1 MKIRV
6 FKTPS
11 KANPNRVH
19 IGIPDALKLDTAITE
34 IQLTQTE
41 VLSKPS
47 SIADLA
53 RSPIVLPNTYVNTF
67 KNVGVSDLTAGYK
80 LTGIIKGAVPSLQQ
94 PLEIE
99 EVVIPEGFDHL
110 DDVSTWHVYNYNSA
124 FELSDNEFVALPGDK
139 NLPVDI
145 NYELIV
151 KGNRFSVKHSHPVD
165 DIAIYH
171 RRVYKNSKL
180 EAFWIP
186 LVTINKTSDAF
197 EFPLF
202 GEYDIRIV
210 PMHSSKQLSSFKE
223 YRVFYKEE
231 QTFSWSAIQID
242 LQRYQIRLGGILS
255 STITEL
261 DIFENGNRIRTEKLQ
276 IDQKGRVEKTFIISG
291 LSDSKKPLLTL
302 KFYRVVGTFRTLVN
316 TETRSLFP
324 KKAMEPI
331 SLKVDRLSESS
342 FKIFINDP
350 FGLLYS
356 AVNTISP
363 FEGAGW
369 QKAVQNQKYITF
381 ISIKRHQDGLVTDY
395 GYYPVNVTS
404 GNDPKFLSNPPF
416 TQKVDKV
423 NDGFAFV
430 FEDTKK
436 FREIKNLDDPNLEK
450 KIAYEFR
457 LLYWTTGIQQCLD
470 SGSDYVFTKETPIL
484 VKNKRRAY
492 KYSYSVWKEEHP
504 VRKYEKRIPVDVE
517 YAYLGHHLTSSES
530 SYGYV
535 LSASP
540 SQAKET
546 SNVLLKSQG
555 WRVLYFYNDK
565 DDEIQTFPYSAFSIS
580 IPPSSQLTIDIIR
593 IYIESSNNKNVLLG
607 EHHPGDTIEV
617 VDFLGY
623 YEARKFIT
631 KEIDVQS
638 AVSEAVSKVITGLE
652 YSPVVASSSK
662 KTSEMMHTTPS
673 SMVNTERKRNSAN
686 KNNAAINKK
695 ITEVVETGTL
705 SYRIDVIYK
714 DGKTSTLKLLQE
726 IADIPK
732 LPPEPEDNQSVSTG
746 NKTVSPTLQV
756 TQLATVSK
764 ITANIQATSLRK
776 FSKVG
781 SR

>member
-11 KANPNRVH
+11 KTNPDRVH

-41 VLSKPS
+41 VLSAPS

-53 RSPIVLPNTYVNTF
+53 RNPIVLPNKSINAF
-67 KNVGVSDLTAGYK
+67 QNVGVSNLMAGYK
-80 LTGIIKGAVPSLQQ
+80 MVGTIKGAVSSLQP

-124 FELSDNEFVALPGDK
+124 FKLSDSDFGVLPGDK

-151 KGNRFSVKHSHPVD
+151 KGNRFLVKHDQPID
-165 DIAIYH
+165 EIAIYYK
-171 RRVYKNSKL
+171 RVYKNSEL

-186 LVTINKTSDAF
+186 LATLSKTSDEF

-210 PMHSSKQLSSFKE
+210 PMHSLKQLASFKE
-223 YRVFYKEE
+223 YRVSYKEE
-231 QTFSWSAIQID
+231 EKFNWSAIQID
-242 LQRYQIRLGGILS
+242 LNRYQIRLEGILG

-261 DIFENGNRIRTEKLQ
+261 DIFENGTRLSREKLRV
-276 IDQKGRVEKTFIISG
+276 DNKGRVEKTFIISG
-291 LSDSKKPLLTL
+291 VSDSKKPLLTL
-302 KFYRVVGTFRTLVN
+302 KYYRVAGAFRSLVN

-324 KKAMEPI
+324 TKAIEPI
-331 SLKVDRLSESS
+331 SLKVDRLSDNS
-342 FKIFINDP
+342 FELFINDP

-356 AVNTISP
+356 AINTISP

-369 QKAVQNQKYITF
+369 QKAIQNQKYMTF
-381 ISIKRHQDGLVTDY
+381 ISIKRHQDGLATDY

-416 TQKVDKV
+416 TQKVTKV
-423 NDGFAFV
+423 NNGFAFV

-457 LLYWTTGIQQCLD
+457 LLYWTAGIQQCLD
-470 SGSDYVFTKETPIL
+470 SGSDYIFTKETPIL

-517 YAYLGHHLTSSES
+517 YAYLGHHLMSSKS
-530 SYGYV
+530 PAGYV

-540 SQAKET
+540 SKAIET
-546 SNVLLKSQG
+546 SNIILESQG

-565 DDEIQTFPYSAFSIS
+565 DDEIQTFPYSSFSIS

-593 IYIESSNNKNVLLG
+593 IYIESSNGKNVLLG
-607 EHHPGDTIEV
+607 EHHPGDNIEV

-638 AVSEAVSKVITGLE
+638 EVSEAINKVNTGLE
-652 YSPVVASSSK
+652 YSPVIASSSK
-662 KTSEMMHTTPS
+662 KTSKMIHSTPS
-673 SMVNTERKRNSAN
+673 RMVNTERKRNSAN
-686 KNNAAINKK
+686 KNNSTINKK
-695 ITEVVETGTL
+695 ITEVIETGIL

-714 DGKTSTLKLLQE
+714 DGKTSTLKFTQE
-726 IADIPK
+726 IEDIPK
-732 LPPEPEDNQSVSTG
+732 LPPEPEDNQSVATG
-746 NKTVSPTLQV
+746 NKTVSSTLQV
-756 TQLATVSK
+756 TQAAVVSK
-764 ITANIQATSLRK
+764 ITANIQTTSLRK